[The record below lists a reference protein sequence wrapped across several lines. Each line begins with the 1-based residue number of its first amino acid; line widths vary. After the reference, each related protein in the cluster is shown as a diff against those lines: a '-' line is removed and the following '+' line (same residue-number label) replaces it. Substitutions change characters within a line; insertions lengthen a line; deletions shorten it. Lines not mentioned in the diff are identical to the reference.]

1 MIWEVGGE
9 ICWLP
14 ASIETLVPYVV
25 YTVRYC
31 KLVLLCIVSWCCSV
45 GILLSLKI
53 IVTVQSSRFRKL
65 GGRTLATV
73 DEPFKVT
80 ERK

>member
-14 ASIETLVPYVV
+14 TSIEILFVV

-45 GILLSLKI
+45 GILLSLKKNCHRSELKI
-53 IVTVQSSRFRKL
+53 
-65 GGRTLATV
+65 
-73 DEPFKVT
+73 
-80 ERK
+80 

>member
-9 ICWLP
+9 ICWLL
-14 ASIETLVPYVV
+14 ASIETLFVI

-45 GILLSLKI
+45 GILLSLKKKF
-53 IVTVQSSRFRKL
+53 VTVQSSRFRKL

>member
-1 MIWEVGGE
+1 MIWEVEGE

-14 ASIETLVPYVV
+14 TSIEILFVV

-45 GILLSLKI
+45 GILLSLKKKL
-53 IVTVQSSRFRKL
+53 SPFRAQDL
-65 GGRTLATV
+65 ENLEVAL
-73 DEPFKVT
+73 
-80 ERK
+80 

>member
-14 ASIETLVPYVV
+14 TSIEILFVV

-45 GILLSLKI
+45 GILLSLKKKL
-53 IVTVQSSRFRKL
+53 SPFRAQDL
-65 GGRTLATV
+65 ENLEVAL
-73 DEPFKVT
+73 
-80 ERK
+80 

>member
-1 MIWEVGGE
+1 MIWEGGGE

-14 ASIETLVPYVV
+14 ASIETLFVI

-31 KLVLLCIVSWCCSV
+31 KLVLLFIVSWCCSV
-45 GILLSLKI
+45 GIFLSFQKK
-53 IVTVQSSRFRKL
+53 IVTVQSSRFRKV

>member
-9 ICWLP
+9 ICWLQ
-14 ASIETLVPYVV
+14 ASIEILFVV

-31 KLVLLCIVSWCCSV
+31 KLVLLCIVSWCSV
-45 GILLSLKI
+45 GILLSLKKK
-53 IVTVQSSRFRKL
+53 IVTVQSSRFRKV
-65 GGRTLATV
+65 GGHTLATV

>member
-9 ICWLP
+9 ICLLP

-45 GILLSLKI
+45 GILLSLKKMLP
-53 IVTVQSSRFRKL
+53 FRAQDL
-65 GGRTLATV
+65 ENLEVAL
-73 DEPFKVT
+73 
-80 ERK
+80 